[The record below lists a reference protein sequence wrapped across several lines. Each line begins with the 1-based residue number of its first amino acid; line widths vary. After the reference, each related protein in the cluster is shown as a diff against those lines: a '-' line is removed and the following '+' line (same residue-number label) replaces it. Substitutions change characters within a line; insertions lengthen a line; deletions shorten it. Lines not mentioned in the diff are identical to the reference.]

1 MDIKTFLDNIYEH
14 VCCPVCFNRFTNP
27 KQLPCLHSF
36 CLHCLQ
42 RIQATSGT
50 PGTIL
55 CPECRRNFTIPGD
68 GDLNTLPTTFRLN
81 SLLDALPVTECK
93 TSGVKCGNCD
103 KRRQESAYCFT
114 CCSFWCDDCLPLHN
128 RIKTFKEHHALP
140 LKDFG
145 DEDFENI
152 FKQPTFCVK
161 HEKKE
166 LELFCQ
172 VCKTTICNSC
182 AWTDHEGHAKITLED
197 AAKEQR
203 LRLNR
208 AIESKKRKVQKKVTR
223 TAKLAEYCTKVQEDA
238 KRIKS
243 KMRINSA
250 IESKKRKVQKKV
262 TRTAKLAENCTQ
274 VQEHAERIKS
284 KVMQFTDNLIA
295 AIQAKKPK
303 IFDEVEK
310 KAKQCLKRLG
320 DKSQEIGE
328 EMKRDQTAI
337 EKCDKMLKWST
348 NAQIM
353 QPNEFLEQLFREESE
368 QEDTVDLN
376 GESVIDFD
384 FEKNEE
390 LFNYVH
396 AEQLGFW
403 KRKTE
408 PNKSTV
414 EGKGISEGTVGLL
427 AEIVVITRNI
437 MGEQVYDRNN
447 CVTMEI
453 RNHDGQDCSTKPQI
467 HDNKDGS
474 YKISYFAKETGTCQ
488 ASVKVNGRHL
498 RGSPFKTEFKPRLFK
513 PVLSFGKQ
521 GSAPG
526 IFDLPWGIAV
536 NDKDEIAVADSGNHR
551 IQIFLGDGAHLRSFG
566 RNGNQQGQF
575 SCPRGITFYNNN
587 IIVSDTYNN
596 RIQIFDDQG
605 HYLDQFGGKGNLNH
619 QLDCPYGLSIDSDGN
634 IIVADFINKSVKI
647 FTLDGQFLRRIGEKD
662 SFINPVHCI
671 QHDNYF
677 IVSDIGHHCIKVFD
691 KQGKFLYNFGM
702 KGTGDG
708 EFKSPR
714 FLSVDKAGQL
724 LVCDSWNY
732 RVQVFKPNGEF
743 VTKFGASGT
752 EKGKLDKPMSTAVLS
767 DGRVI
772 VTEFGNYRVQVFE

>member
-42 RIQATSGT
+42 RIQATSET
-50 PGTIL
+50 RDTIL
-55 CPECRRNFTIPGD
+55 CPECRRNFTIPGN
-68 GDLNTLPTTFRLN
+68 GDLNTLPINFRLN

-114 CCSFWCDDCLPLHN
+114 CRSFWCEDCLPSHN
-128 RIKTFKEHHALP
+128 TIKTFKKHHALA

-152 FKQPTFCVK
+152 FKQPTFCAK

-182 AWTDHEGHAKITLED
+182 AFIDHEGHAKIALDD

-203 LRLNR
+203 L
-208 AIESKKRKVQKKVTR
+208 
-223 TAKLAEYCTKVQEDA
+223 
-238 KRIKS
+238 
-243 KMRINSA
+243 RINSA

-262 TRTAKLAENCTQ
+262 TRIAKLGENCTQ
-274 VQEHAERIKS
+274 VQEDATRVKREAQ
-284 KVMQFTDNLIA
+284 QFTYDLIA
-295 AIQAKKPK
+295 AIEAKKNK

-310 KAKQCLKRLG
+310 KAKQCLEQLG
-320 DKSQEIGE
+320 DKSQEIEE
-328 EMKRDQTAI
+328 EMKKDQTAI
-337 EKCDKMLKWST
+337 EKCDKMLKRST

-353 QPNEFLEQLFREESE
+353 QPNEFLEQLFRVGSN
-368 QEDTVDLN
+368 QQDTVDLD
-376 GESVIDFD
+376 GENVIDFA
-384 FEKNEE
+384 FERNEQ
-390 LFNYVH
+390 LFSYVH
-396 AEQLGFW
+396 AEQLGVL
-403 KRKTE
+403 KIKTNPKE
-408 PNKSTV
+408 STV

-437 MGEQVYDRNN
+437 MGEQVYDQNN
-447 CVTMEI
+447 HITMEI

-467 HDNKDGS
+467 NDNKDGS
-474 YKISYFAKETGTCQ
+474 YKISYFVKETGTCQ
-488 ASVKVNGRHL
+488 ASVKVNGQHA
-498 RGSPFKTEFKPRLFK
+498 RGSPFKTQFKPRLFK

-526 IFDLPWGIAV
+526 MCKFPWAIAV
-536 NDKDEIAVADSGNHR
+536 NDKDEIAVTDVINDR
-551 IQIFLGDGAHLRSFG
+551 IHIFLADGTHLRSFG

-575 SCPRGITFYNNN
+575 SCPFGITFYNNN
-587 IIVSDTYNN
+587 IIVSDTYNH

-605 HYLDQFGGKGNLNH
+605 HYLDQFLGKGKLNH
-619 QLDCPYGLSIDSDGN
+619 QIDLPHGLSIDSDGN
-634 IIVADFINKSVKI
+634 IIVADSNNKSIKI
-647 FTLDGQFLRRIGEKD
+647 FSLDGQFLRTIGEEG
-662 SFINPVHCI
+662 SFIHPVHCI
-671 QHDNYF
+671 QHENYF
-677 IVSDIGHHCIKVFD
+677 IVLDNGDHCVKVFD
-691 KQGKFLYNFGM
+691 KQNKFLYNFGM
-702 KGTGDG
+702 RGAGDG
-708 EFKSPR
+708 EFESPR
-714 FLSVDKAGQL
+714 CLSVDKVGHL
-724 LVCDSWNY
+724 LVCDSWND
-732 RVQVFKPNGEF
+732 RVQVFKLTGEF
-743 VTKFGASGT
+743 ITKFGASGT
-752 EKGKLDKPMSTAVLS
+752 EKGKFNTPTSIAVLS

-772 VTEFGNYRVQVFE
+772 VTYSQNYQVKVFE

>member
-1 MDIKTFLDNIYEH
+1 MDVKTFLDNIYEH
-14 VCCPVCFNRFTNP
+14 LCCPVCFNRFTNP

-42 RIQATSGT
+42 RIQATSGIQD
-50 PGTIL
+50 TIL
-55 CPECRRNFTIPGD
+55 CPECRRNFTIPGN
-68 GDLNTLPTTFRLN
+68 GDLNTLPTNFRLN

-93 TSGVKCGNCD
+93 TSRVKCGNCD
-103 KRRQESAYCFT
+103 KRRQESAYCFS
-114 CCSFWCDDCLPLHN
+114 CCSFWCEDCLPLHN
-128 RIKTFKEHHALP
+128 RIKTFKEHHALA

-145 DEDFENI
+145 NEDFKNI

-182 AWTDHEGHAKITLED
+182 ALVDHEGHAKVTLED

-223 TAKLAEYCTKVQEDA
+223 TAKLAE
-238 KRIKS
+238 
-243 KMRINSA
+243 
-250 IESKKRKVQKKV
+250 
-262 TRTAKLAENCTQ
+262 NCTQ
-274 VQEHAERIKS
+274 VQEHAERVKS

-295 AIQAKKPK
+295 AIQAKRNK

-310 KAKQCLKRLG
+310 KAKQALKRLG

-337 EKCDKMLKWST
+337 EKCDKMLKRST

-390 LFNYVH
+390 LYNYVH

-403 KRKTE
+403 KRKTK
-408 PNKSTV
+408 PNKSTA

-447 CVTMEI
+447 RVTMEI
-453 RNHDGQDCSTKPQI
+453 RNHDGQVCSAKPQI

-526 IFDLPWGIAV
+526 MFELPWGIAV
-536 NDKDEIAVADSGNHR
+536 NDKDEIAVADSDNHC
-551 IQIFLGDGAHLRSFG
+551 IHIFRSDGTHLKSFG
-566 RNGNQQGQF
+566 RRGSQQGQF

-587 IIVSDTYNN
+587 IIVSDTFNH

-605 HYLDQFGGKGNLNH
+605 HYLDQFGEKGNLIH
-619 QLDCPYGLSIDSDGN
+619 QFDWPSGLSIDSDGN
-634 IIVADFINKSVKI
+634 IIVADVNNSSTTI
-647 FTLDGQFLRRIGEKD
+647 FTLDGQFLRRIGEEG
-662 SFINPVHCI
+662 SFISPVHCI

-677 IVSDIGHHCIKVFD
+677 IVSDIGDHCIKVFD
-691 KQGKFLYNFGM
+691 KQGKFLYKFGM
-702 KGTGDG
+702 KGTEDG
-708 EFKSPR
+708 EFNTPY
-714 FLSVDKAGQL
+714 FLSVDKAGHL
-724 LVCDSWNY
+724 LVCDSSNH
-732 RVQVFKPNGEF
+732 RVQVFKLTGEF
-743 VTKFGASGT
+743 ITKFGVYG
-752 EKGKLDKPMSTAVLS
+752 EGKGKFGLPVSTAVLS
-767 DGRVI
+767 TGRII
-772 VTEFGNYRVQVFE
+772 VSDFCNDRVQVLE